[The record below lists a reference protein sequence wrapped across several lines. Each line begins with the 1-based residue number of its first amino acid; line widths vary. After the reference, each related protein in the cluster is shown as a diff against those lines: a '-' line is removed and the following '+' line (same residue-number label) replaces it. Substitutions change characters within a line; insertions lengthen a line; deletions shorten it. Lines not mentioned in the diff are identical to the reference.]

1 MRAHVEFTVEPFVD
15 GTPGPHVTAAV
26 EAVRRS
32 GLEPDMGPFGT
43 TVEGDRDQVL
53 AAITAALAA
62 AADSGA
68 DRVSMQLTFD
78 HG

>member
-43 TVEGDRDQVL
+43 TVEGERDQVL
-53 AAITAALAA
+53 AAITAALSA

-78 HG
+78 HD